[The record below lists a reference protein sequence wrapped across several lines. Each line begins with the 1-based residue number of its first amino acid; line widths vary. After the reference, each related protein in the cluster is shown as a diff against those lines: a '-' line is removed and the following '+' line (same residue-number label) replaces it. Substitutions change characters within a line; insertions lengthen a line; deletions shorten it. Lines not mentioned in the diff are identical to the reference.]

1 MQAKLIYGEKYHN
14 SAGGYG
20 GLTGDGYKR
29 IIWGDGIALFIGG
42 VWVTQMY
49 VVCSNWSI
57 VQLRSVHF
65 TLYVNYPSI

>member
-29 IIWGDGIALFIGG
+29 IIWGDGIALYIGG

-49 VVCSNWSI
+49 VVCSN
-57 VQLRSVHF
+57 
-65 TLYVNYPSI
+65 